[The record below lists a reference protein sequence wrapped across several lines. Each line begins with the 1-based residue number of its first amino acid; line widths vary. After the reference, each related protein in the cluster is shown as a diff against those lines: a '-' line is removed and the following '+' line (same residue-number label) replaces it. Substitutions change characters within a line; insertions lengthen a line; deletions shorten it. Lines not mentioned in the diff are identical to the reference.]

1 MSEEHASVASESTS
15 LEPVDLVIREPIGEL
30 LLTIEAD
37 KLVLTPS
44 KAFVHSIAQRMGQAE
59 AAVSGRVGMVD
70 RWVARSRI
78 VAESSLGKFFGE
90 FPAADC
96 DVQLRDSRLHV
107 RVGKM
112 KTSFGPQS
120 FDSKKAESFV
130 RQFERA
136 RAICIRALLV
146 DGWRRTRELHDIYFP
161 VRQVHLFAEAW
172 P

>member
-1 MSEEHASVASESTS
+1 MSDNHDVPSGRPMP

-30 LLTIEAD
+30 LLTIEGD

-44 KAFVHSIAQRMGQAE
+44 KAFVHLIAQRMGQAE
-59 AAVSGRVGMVD
+59 SAVSGRVGIVD
-70 RWVARSRI
+70 RWVARSRM
-78 VAESSLGKFFGE
+78 VAESSLDKFFGE

-96 DVQLRDSRLHV
+96 DVHVKDSRLHL

-120 FDSKKAESFV
+120 FDSEKAENFV

-136 RAICIRALLV
+136 R
-146 DGWRRTRELHDIYFP
+146 GT
-161 VRQVHLFAEAW
+161 
-172 P
+172 